1 MHMFFS
7 RHVTERCVA
16 TLKTRNASYV
26 TTLKTATLETWEGAS
41 LVPGS
46 AFRVKG
52 EKSASEASREVV
64 TARLASP
71 ADIFPI
77 RPGFLPFSPT
87 AEPGPRQGWG
97 EEE

>member
-1 MHMFFS
+1 M
-7 RHVTERCVA
+7 T
-16 TLKTRNASYV
+16 TLKTRNTSHV
-26 TTLKTATLETWEGAS
+26 TTLKTATLETQDGAS

-46 AFRVKG
+46 ALKVKG

-71 ADIFPI
+71 ANIFAI
-77 RPGFLPFSPT
+77 RPRFLPFFPT
-87 AEPGPRQGWG
+87 AESGPRQGWG

>member
-1 MHMFFS
+1 M
-7 RHVTERCVA
+7 A

-26 TTLKTATLETWEGAS
+26 TTLKTATLETWDGAS

-71 ADIFPI
+71 ANIFAI
-77 RPGFLPFSPT
+77 RPRFLPFFPT
-87 AEPGPRQGWG
+87 AESGPRQGWG

>member
-1 MHMFFS
+1 MG
-7 RHVTERCVA
+7 
-16 TLKTRNASYV
+16 LASYQ
-26 TTLKTATLETWEGAS
+26 A
-41 LVPGS
+41 PH
-46 AFRVKG
+46 RVKG

-77 RPGFLPFSPT
+77 RPRFLSFFPT
-87 AEPGPRQGWG
+87 VEPGPRQGWG

>member
-1 MHMFFS
+1 M
-7 RHVTERCVA
+7 T
-16 TLKTRNASYV
+16 TLKTRNASHV
-26 TTLKTATLETWEGAS
+26 TTLKTATLETWDGAS

-46 AFRVKG
+46 ALKVKG

-71 ADIFPI
+71 ANIFAI
-77 RPGFLPFSPT
+77 RPRFLPFFPT
-87 AEPGPRQGWG
+87 AESGPRQGWG

>member
-1 MHMFFS
+1 M
-7 RHVTERCVA
+7 A

-26 TTLKTATLETWEGAS
+26 TTLKTATLETWDRAS

-77 RPGFLPFSPT
+77 RPRFLPFFPT
-87 AEPGPRQGWG
+87 AEPGPGQGWG